1 MKNLKSFLTNNKKT
15 SIIIVISIILVILI
29 LTFLLPKPIEKIA
42 LKAVQDHVGS
52 EIEVISMWKNDK
64 IDQVYM
70 AFETWFQY
78 PDEVV
83 VIIENGKVVDMQ
95 YEHDYDENDN
105 ASILSHSDLTFAQ
118 FHIAMEGDSG
128 SWKRIK

>member
-52 EIEVISMWKNDK
+52 EIEVISCLLYTSRC
-64 IDQVYM
+64 V
-70 AFETWFQY
+70 
-78 PDEVV
+78 
-83 VIIENGKVVDMQ
+83 
-95 YEHDYDENDN
+95 
-105 ASILSHSDLTFAQ
+105 
-118 FHIAMEGDSG
+118 
-128 SWKRIK
+128 